1 MGLYFHL
8 SRVIQRNR
16 PREKARY
23 SDVFYPD
30 GELKGQLQP
39 PYWPVAFSLRF
50 SELEDNVEVP
60 TADGI
65 LDAFIPRWRE
75 YVNQVLPLPT
85 EFQSFQRSWDRWC
98 EVEREHYRAYNWPF
112 PALLATSASGLS
124 QEPEEPLLDTDPT
137 AEETCPVEDQSS
149 DPDLAHQ
156 LSRIADT
163 LEDIRGVI
171 RELLRLERLQYQ
183 AGLPEHLSQTRGQGL
198 PSFESSLDIADGT
211 NAETGRRV
219 RRRITQYM
227 DSDPGSHSR

>member
-1 MGLYFHL
+1 MA
-8 SRVIQRNR
+8 RVIQRDQ
-16 PREKARY
+16 PREKAEY
-23 SDVFYPD
+23 PEVFYPD
-30 GELKGQLQP
+30 GVLKGQLQP
-39 PYWPVAFSLRF
+39 PYWPIAFSLRF
-50 SELEDNVEVP
+50 RELEDDVEVP
-60 TADGI
+60 IADGI

-112 PALLATSASGLS
+112 PALLATSAGGLS

-137 AEETCPVEDQSS
+137 TEETGPVEDQSS

-183 AGLPEHLSQTRGQGL
+183 ACRADHLSQTRGQGL
-198 PSFESSLDIADGT
+198 PSFESSLDLADGT
-211 NAETGRRV
+211 NPETGRRV
-219 RRRITQYM
+219 RRRRTQHM
-227 DSDPGSHSR
+227 ESDLGSHPR